1 MNSIGV
7 DIGGTKIAFALV
19 DENGNVLAE
28 HRLPTLADQGLE
40 AVLSQ
45 VEQGIQALGAED
57 GLPIGVGCPGYIHR
71 GVVLLA
77 GNMGW
82 NDVPLQQLLTERLG
96 RQVIVE
102 NDARAAL
109 IGEWLYGAAKNHQY
123 VIQLSIGTGLGS
135 SALVDGRLL
144 LGRGGVAME
153 VGQILNPSDG
163 ERYEMRAS
171 GLGLVKIFEALR
183 PDYPTT
189 LGDAETIKTRDILN
203 AYQAGNDPLASA
215 TVAQWLDHINEAA
228 VWLSTALNPELIII
242 SGGMGLAAYDI
253 LQDAI
258 RQALDT
264 RTQERVGGAIEIV
277 KAQVDSSAVGASA
290 LTRYHQNALKP

>member
-1 MNSIGV
+1 MNRIGV

-19 DENGNVLAE
+19 DQAGQVLAE

-40 AVLSQ
+40 AVLAQ
-45 VEQGIQALGAED
+45 VEQGIEALGAD
-57 GLPIGVGCPGYIHR
+57 VDAPIGVGCPGYIHQ

-82 NDVPLQQLLTERLG
+82 NDVPLQRLLSERLG
-96 RQVIVE
+96 RSVVVE

-109 IGEWLYGAAKNHQY
+109 IGEWIFGAAKERQH
-123 VIQLSIGTGLGS
+123 VVQLSIGTGLGA

-153 VGQILNPSDG
+153 VGQILNKTDG
-163 ERYEMRAS
+163 ERYEMSAS
-171 GLGLVKIFEALR
+171 GLGLVRILEALR
-183 PDYPTT
+183 PNHPTT
-189 LGDAETIKTRDILN
+189 LGAPDTIKTRDILH
-203 AYQAGNDPLASA
+203 AHQAGDALAVA
-215 TVAQWLDHINEAA
+215 TVAQWLDNITEA
-228 VWLSTALNPELIII
+228 VIWLATALNPELIII

-253 LQDAI
+253 LSEAI

-277 KAQVDSSAVGASA
+277 RAQVTSSAVGASA
-290 LTRYHQNALKP
+290 LTRYPAR

>member
-1 MNSIGV
+1 MNTIGV

-19 DENGNVLAE
+19 DENGNVLNE
-28 HRLPTLADQGLE
+28 YRLPTLADQGLE
-40 AVLSQ
+40 AVLGQ
-45 VEQGIQALGAED
+45 VEQGIHALGADENV
-57 GLPIGVGCPGYIHR
+57 PIGVGCPGYIHE

-82 NDVPLQQLLTERLG
+82 IDVPLQRLLSERLG
-96 RQVIVE
+96 RSVVVE

-109 IGEWLYGAAKNHQY
+109 IGEWIFGAAKNHRY

-153 VGQILNPSDG
+153 VGQILDKNDS

-171 GLGLVKIFEALR
+171 GLGLVKILEELR
-183 PDYPTT
+183 PNYATTT
-189 LGDAETIKTRDILN
+189 LGAPDTIKTRDILN
-203 AYQAGNDPLASA
+203 AHQAGDALASA
-215 TVAQWLDHINEAA
+215 TVAQWLDNITEAV
-228 VWLSTALNPELIII
+228 VWLATALNPELIII

-253 LQDAI
+253 LHDAI

-264 RTQERVGGAIEIV
+264 RTQTRVGGAIEIV

-290 LTRYHQNALKP
+290 LTRYHQG

>member
-19 DENGNVLAE
+19 DGDGNVLADY
-28 HRLPTLADQGLE
+28 RLPTLADQGLE

-45 VEQGIQALGAED
+45 VEQGIGALGAED
-57 GLPIGVGCPGYIHR
+57 SLPIGVGCPGYIHQ

-82 NDVPLQQLLTERLG
+82 NDVPLQRLLTERLG
-96 RQVIVE
+96 RQVTVE

-109 IGEWLYGAAKNHQY
+109 IGEWLYGAAKNHQH

-153 VGQILNPSDG
+153 VGQILDKTDG
-163 ERYEMRAS
+163 ERYEMSAS
-171 GLGLVKIFEALR
+171 GLGLVRILEALR
-183 PDYPTT
+183 PDYETT
-189 LGDAETIKTRDILN
+189 LGGQDAIKTRDILN
-203 AYQAGNDPLASA
+203 AYLAGNDPLASA
-215 TVAQWLDHINEAA
+215 TMAQWLDNITEAA

-242 SGGMGLAAYDI
+242 SGGMGLASYDI
-253 LQDAI
+253 LHDAI
-258 RQALDT
+258 RHALDT
-264 RTQERVGGAIEIV
+264 RTQERVGGAVTIV
-277 KAQVDSSAVGASA
+277 KAQVNSSAVGASA
-290 LTRYHQNALKP
+290 LTRYHQR